1 MEYIAF
7 DAHKHYTLASV
18 ARPDGQLVREQR
30 LPHERG
36 ALQQFLARCEPGSPV
51 ALETIGNWYWIVDE
65 IEAAGCVPKL
75 VHARKAK
82 LMMGEI
88 NKTDKLDVRGLNRLQ
103 RNGTLPT
110 VWIPP
115 GELRDQ
121 PSAHAHGSCPTAHA
135 AQESHSRHL
144 GQVRLHD
151 LEVSDFFGARGR
163 TLLRQRLELLPPYTA
178 YATQHLLEQ
187 CLKAS
192 DKCALDGPIT
202 TAWSYCSWWSLR
214 TSSRTLRRLAAARR
228 LPTIYAC
235 M

>member
-18 ARPDGQLVREQR
+18 VRPDGRLVREQR

-36 ALQQFLARCEPGSPV
+36 ALQQFLARCESGSPV
-51 ALETIGNWYWIVDE
+51 AVETIGNWYWIVDE

-88 NKTDKLDVRGLNRLQ
+88 NKTDRLDVRGLNQLQ

-121 PSAHAHGSCPTAHA
+121 RDLPRTRMVLVRQRTQLKNRIHATLAKYA
-135 AQESHSRHL
+135 
-144 GQVRLHD
+144 LHH
-151 LEVSDFFGARGR
+151 LEVSDLFGVRGR
-163 TLLRQRLELLPPYTA
+163 ALLRQRLDLLPPYTA
-178 YATQHLLEQ
+178 YATQIGR
-187 CLKAS
+187 AS
-192 DKCALDGPIT
+192 C
-202 TAWSYCSWWSLR
+202 R
-214 TSSRTLRRLAAARR
+214 ERV
-228 LPTIYAC
+228 
-235 M
+235 